1 MLYFIMPIM
10 IGLIVSLILSVAFK
24 KSSKVDNGVELNYF
38 KLSYRRKMIRT
49 LVNIPVMILLLIFI
63 YGFSDWGMLAK
74 ALIGLF
80 FASILFIQLAYNYY
94 MWKKN
99 EVV

>member
-1 MLYFIMPIM
+1 MLYFILPIV

-38 KLSYRRKMIRT
+38 KLSYRRKMIIT
-49 LVNIPVMILLLIFI
+49 LVNIPVMILLLIII
-63 YGFSDWGMLAK
+63 YRLYDWGILVNT
-74 ALIGLF
+74 LVGLF
-80 FASILFIQLAYNYY
+80 FAAIFLIQLAYNYF

-99 EVV
+99 EAL

>member
-1 MLYFIMPIM
+1 MVYFIVPIA
-10 IGLIVSLILSVAFK
+10 IGLIVSLILSIVFK
-24 KSSKVDNGVELNYF
+24 KSAKIDKGIELNYF

-63 YGFSDWGMLAK
+63 YGFSDWGTLANT
-74 ALIGLF
+74 LIGLF
-80 FASILFIQLAYNYY
+80 FASILFIQIAYNYF
-94 MWKKN
+94 MWQKN